1 MVENI
6 NAEKF
11 EELIKGDKP
20 VVCDFYADW
29 CGPCKMLAPV
39 MDKMSE
45 EFADKA
51 VFVKIN
57 VDENFEIASRYKISS
72 IPLVIIFKNGEAS
85 AKSLGYISSS
95 EASKFFS
102 ENL

>member
-1 MVENI
+1 MVDNI
-6 NAEKF
+6 NTEKF

-57 VDENFEIASRYKISS
+57 VEESFELASRYKISS
-72 IPLVIIFKNGEAS
+72 IPLVIIFKNGEAA

-95 EASKFFS
+95 EASKFFT